1 MTDKQL
7 DEFLKAIRAIPE
19 GNDEAARAV
28 LKAAA
33 ESITLE
39 TLKSITVKKPR
50 EKQGNCK
57 NSAQEKG
64 FIKFT
69 RMEIENMPESI
80 QKLFLINDKVVSY
93 RVHNGLYQARYRR
106 DGYKI
111 EVAAKD
117 FETMKRKFIQKLL
130 DYRTDRNGNK
140 RLIPKF
146 DDYLDE

>member
-69 RMEIENMPESI
+69 RME
-80 QKLFLINDKVVSY
+80 
-93 RVHNGLYQARYRR
+93 
-106 DGYKI
+106 
-111 EVAAKD
+111 
-117 FETMKRKFIQKLL
+117 
-130 DYRTDRNGNK
+130 
-140 RLIPKF
+140 
-146 DDYLDE
+146 